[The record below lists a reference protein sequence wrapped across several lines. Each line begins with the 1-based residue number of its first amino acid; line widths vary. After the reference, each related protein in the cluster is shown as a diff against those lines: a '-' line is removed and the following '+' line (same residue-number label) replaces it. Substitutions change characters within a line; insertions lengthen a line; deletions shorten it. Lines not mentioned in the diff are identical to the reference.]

1 MCCIAKWIDWRLYA
15 VICGRGRKQYKGNRV
30 NGFIGEQILL
40 WCKPSAKWNEKGY
53 YITLNADCGVYLNV
67 GAGADGAGDGMVRA
81 KAGNN
86 GASFFPAGEWV
97 HLAVTFDSDS
107 NDAAIYRNG
116 EKQKINYAGA
126 DKFETNSR
134 EYPRNKGYSKQTT
147 YKAGFKN

>member
-86 GASFFPAGEWV
+86 GASFSRQENGYIWLLP
-97 HLAVTFDSDS
+97 LTVTATMPQFTVMV
-107 NDAAIYRNG
+107 
-116 EKQKINYAGA
+116 K
-126 DKFETNSR
+126 SR
-134 EYPRNKGYSKQTT
+134 K
-147 YKAGFKN
+147 